1 MDVFVEG
8 NVIVFIVLLS
18 ERQRKD
24 NRDVDV

>member
-1 MDVFVEG
+1 MDVFVED
-8 NVIVFIVLLS
+8 NAIVFIVLLN